1 MARSSTKAEFKA
13 MPHGI
18 CEKLWLKHVLEELRQ
33 PSEEAMKLYC
43 DNKAEFSIAHNL
55 IQHDRA
61 KHMEIDRHFIKEKP
75 KTGVICMPLVPT
87 TQQIADILTKGLIGP
102 NFEFLT
108 SKLSMID
115 IHAPT
120 WGGVLKC

>member
-61 KHMEIDRHFIKEKP
+61 KHMEIDRHFIKEKLE
-75 KTGVICMPLVPT
+75 GGLICMPYVGSGSQL
-87 TQQIADILTKGLIGP
+87 ADVLTKGLNGATCHGII
-102 NFEFLT
+102 
-108 SKLSMID
+108 SKLGMED
-115 IHAPT
+115 IYSL
-120 WGGVLKC
+120 V

>member
-1 MARSSTKAEFKA
+1 MARSSTKAEFQA

-43 DNKAEFSIAHNL
+43 DNKAEFSNAHNP

-61 KHMEIDRHFIKEKP
+61 KHVEIDRHFIKEKP

-120 WGGVLKC
+120 